1 MIARIGRLIA
11 AESLKLRAQP
21 LFWIA
26 LALIGAITVGT
37 EIGYAVFVRKASIWR
52 DWHALHLFAIG
63 YQIGLK
69 VATYVLVVFAAMLI
83 AGEFDRGTV
92 KNLLTRPVTR
102 TDVFLAKCAIVALL
116 GLALF
121 GFVLYAALAAALAMG
136 NLGPVWDEGQYLILR
151 GADDVLWYTRQ
162 TVFMTL
168 LPLLAAGFLGLW
180 ISTWTES
187 SGYAVAIAV
196 VLFLA
201 GDIVSGWLR
210 ESAQQKTFFY
220 YPSYATAKLQ
230 ALLQGE
236 GWKRE
241 TITELPYLLVP
252 AAYMAAFIPP
262 AYVLFRFKN
271 IHS

>member
-1 MIARIGRLIA
+1 MISRIGRLTA
-11 AESLKLRAQP
+11 AEGLKLRAQP

-26 LALIGAITVGT
+26 LALIALITIFT
-37 EIGYAVFVRKASIWR
+37 EVGYAAFTKRESVWR

-83 AGEFDRGTV
+83 AGEFDRGTI
-92 KNLLTRPVTR
+92 KNLLTRPVSR
-102 TDVFLAKCAIVALL
+102 TDVFVSKCLVVLLL
-116 GLALF
+116 GGFLF
-121 GFVLYAALAAALAMG
+121 GVVLYAALATALALG
-136 NLGPVWDEGQYLILR
+136 DLGPVWDEGQYLILR
-151 GADDVLWYTRQ
+151 GAEDVLWYTRQ
-162 TVFMTL
+162 TVAMTL

-210 ESAQQKTFFY
+210 ESAQQKVFFY
-220 YPSYATAKLQ
+220 YPSYATAKLL

-241 TITELPYLLVP
+241 TITGLPYLRVPLAYMAVFIP
-252 AAYMAAFIPP
+252 AAYG
-262 AYVLFRFKN
+262 LFRFKN

>member
-1 MIARIGRLIA
+1 MIARVARLTA
-11 AESLKLRAQP
+11 AEALKLRAQP

-26 LALIGAITVGT
+26 LALIGLITVGT
-37 EIGYAVFVRKASIWR
+37 EIGYAVFVKKESLWR
-52 DWHALHLFAIG
+52 GWHALHLFAIG

-102 TDVFLAKCAIVALL
+102 TDVFVSKCVIVALL
-116 GLALF
+116 GILLF
-121 GFVLYAALAAALAMG
+121 GFVLYTALAAAFALG
-136 NLGPVWDEGQYLILR
+136 DLGPVWDESQYLILR
-151 GADDVLWYTRQ
+151 SADDVLWYTRQ
-162 TVFMTL
+162 AVGMTL

-201 GDIVSGWLR
+201 GDIVSGWMR
-210 ESAQQKTFFY
+210 ESAQQKVFFY
-220 YPSYATAKLQ
+220 YPAYATAKLL

-241 TITELPYLLVP
+241 ALTELPYLRVP